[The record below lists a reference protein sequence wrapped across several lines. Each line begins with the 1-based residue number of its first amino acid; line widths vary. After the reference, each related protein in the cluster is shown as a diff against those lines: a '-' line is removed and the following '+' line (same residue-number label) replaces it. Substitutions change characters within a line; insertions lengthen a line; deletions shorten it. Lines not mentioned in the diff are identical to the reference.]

1 MKKSIIIIL
10 AVVAILVIWVV
21 SVYNGLVTMDENV
34 SGQWANVETQYQR
47 RADLIPNLVNTVKGY
62 ASHEK
67 TTLNQ
72 VIEARNKAIS
82 APIEDKSKY
91 EGELSNALSKL
102 LMLSENYPNLKA
114 DSQFLNLQEQLQ
126 TIESEIEKSRR
137 YYNGAVRILNT
148 SIQKVPTCIIASL
161 FKFSKEPFFEIENDN
176 ERENIKVKF

>member
-1 MKKSIIIIL
+1 MVKYIIIALVVIIL
-10 AVVAILVIWVV
+10 IWAVAT
-21 SVYNGLVTMDENV
+21 YNKLISFRMKVKEGLSTIDVFLKKR
-34 SGQWANVETQYQR
+34 Y
-47 RADLIPNLVNTVKGY
+47 DLIPNLVETVKGY

-72 VIEARNKAIS
+72 VIEARNKAIP

-114 DSQFLNLQEQLQ
+114 DRQFLNLQEQLQ

>member
-1 MKKSIIIIL
+1 MVKYIIIALVVIIL
-10 AVVAILVIWVV
+10 IWAVAT
-21 SVYNGLVTMDENV
+21 YNKLISFRMKVKEGLSTIDVFLKKR
-34 SGQWANVETQYQR
+34 Y
-47 RADLIPNLVNTVKGY
+47 DLIPNLVETVKGY

-114 DSQFLNLQEQLQ
+114 DSQFLFL
-126 TIESEIEKSRR
+126 
-137 YYNGAVRILNT
+137 
-148 SIQKVPTCIIASL
+148 
-161 FKFSKEPFFEIENDN
+161 
-176 ERENIKVKF
+176 

>member
-1 MKKSIIIIL
+1 MIKYIIIALVVIIL
-10 AVVAILVIWVV
+10 IWAVAT
-21 SVYNGLVTMDENV
+21 YNKLISFRMKVKEGLSTIDVFLKKR
-34 SGQWANVETQYQR
+34 Y
-47 RADLIPNLVNTVKGY
+47 DLIPNLVETVKGY

-114 DSQFLNLQEQLQ
+114 DIQFLNLQEQLQ
-126 TIESEIEKSRR
+126 TEKSRR

>member
-1 MKKSIIIIL
+1 MIKYIIIALVVIIL
-10 AVVAILVIWVV
+10 IWAVAT
-21 SVYNGLVTMDENV
+21 YNKLISLRMKVKEGFSTIDVFLKKR
-34 SGQWANVETQYQR
+34 Y
-47 RADLIPNLVNTVKGY
+47 DLIPNLVETVKGY

-161 FKFSKEPFFEIENDN
+161 FKFSEEPFFEIENDN